1 MRNTRS
7 NFRNRRFNHSGSRFP
22 KNNRKPPRA
31 AISESDLIR
40 SIEYSKQTQY
50 NQKSVENDSYS
61 PTSSFENLQINF
73 QLKNNIQAKGYKSMT
88 QIQDQAIPHI
98 LAGKDLIGIANTGTG
113 KTAVFLIPLINKV
126 SKDRNQKVLI
136 VAPTREL
143 AEQINNEF
151 RAFVYHMGIYS
162 TLIIGGKSMYY
173 QTRDLQRNPN
183 FIIGTPGRIKDLV
196 ERNALKL
203 SEFNNV
209 VLDETDRMVDIG
221 FIKEIKLFIS
231 LLPKNRQSL
240 FFSATIPGKVEEIL
254 RDFVQNAVTIK
265 VKKQDIGINISQ
277 DYIKVPEKH
286 KKVDRLHNLLIQEEF
301 SKVIVFGNTKWSVQ
315 KLSDELLRRGFKVDA
330 IHGDKRQS
338 QRHSILER
346 FKKNQINILLATD
359 VAARGLDIC
368 DVSHVINYELPE
380 TYDDYIHRI
389 GRTGRADKS
398 GVALTFVN

>member
-1 MRNTRS
+1 MQRQFNQKKRDGNNFNRFGSICLRARTRVRSFDPTNLINT
-7 NFRNRRFNHSGSRFP
+7 P
-22 KNNRKPPRA
+22 QDRKDTEKY
-31 AISESDLIR
+31 AISYTFSDFQISDKL
-40 SIEYSKQTQY
+40 K
-50 NQKSVENDSYS
+50 ENI
-61 PTSSFENLQINF
+61 LQ
-73 QLKNNIQAKGYKSMT
+73 KGYKT
-88 QIQDQAIPHI
+88 PTPIQDQAIPSV
-98 LAGKDLIGIANTGTG
+98 LEGKDLIGIANTGTG

-240 FFSATIPGKVEEIL
+240 FFSATIP
-254 RDFVQNAVTIK
+254 
-265 VKKQDIGINISQ
+265 
-277 DYIKVPEKH
+277 
-286 KKVDRLHNLLIQEEF
+286 
-301 SKVIVFGNTKWSVQ
+301 
-315 KLSDELLRRGFKVDA
+315 
-330 IHGDKRQS
+330 
-338 QRHSILER
+338 
-346 FKKNQINILLATD
+346 
-359 VAARGLDIC
+359 
-368 DVSHVINYELPE
+368 
-380 TYDDYIHRI
+380 
-389 GRTGRADKS
+389 
-398 GVALTFVN
+398 

>member
-183 FIIGTPGRIKDLV
+183 FIIGTPGRIKDMI

-209 VLDETDRMVDIG
+209 VLYETDRMVDIG
-221 FIKEIKLFIS
+221 FIKEIKIFTRI
-231 LLPKNRQSL
+231 
-240 FFSATIPGKVEEIL
+240 IL
-254 RDFVQNAVTIK
+254 RSQK
-265 VKKQDIGINISQ
+265 NIR
-277 DYIKVPEKH
+277 K
-286 KKVDRLHNLLIQEEF
+286 
-301 SKVIVFGNTKWSVQ
+301 
-315 KLSDELLRRGFKVDA
+315 
-330 IHGDKRQS
+330 
-338 QRHSILER
+338 
-346 FKKNQINILLATD
+346 
-359 VAARGLDIC
+359 
-368 DVSHVINYELPE
+368 
-380 TYDDYIHRI
+380 
-389 GRTGRADKS
+389 
-398 GVALTFVN
+398 